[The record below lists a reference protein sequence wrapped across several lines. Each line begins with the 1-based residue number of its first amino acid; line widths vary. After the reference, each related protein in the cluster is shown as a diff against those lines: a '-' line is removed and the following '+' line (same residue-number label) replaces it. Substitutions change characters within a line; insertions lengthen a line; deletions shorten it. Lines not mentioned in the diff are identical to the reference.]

1 MIKMMKPDYSHLSDE
16 DLILRLKNGET
27 ETENYLLE
35 KYKALVRKNARVLYL
50 DGGDKEDLLQ
60 EGMLGLFKAIRSFE
74 PDRGASFF
82 TYANQCI
89 MNQMFS
95 AVSSAKRKKHSILNE
110 SVPLSEIDDASQE
123 AAFIYADGPEAF
135 ILEQEAEAQ
144 LRSRIEKA
152 LSPMENKVLAQY
164 LQGMNYREIAEQT
177 GKSEKSI
184 DNALQ
189 RIRRKVK
196 EVRN

>member
-16 DLILRLKNGET
+16 DLILRLRNGET